1 MLKGSKHLPEAECR
15 NIEIFLKTFFQPNM
29 DYVNAVCEEYH
40 VGDAGDK
47 LFHYSDDR
55 KLATRWRTFHSY

>member
-1 MLKGSKHLPEAECR
+1 
-15 NIEIFLKTFFQPNM
+15 M

-55 KLATRWRTFHSY
+55 KLITRWSSFHAH

>member
-1 MLKGSKHLPEAECR
+1 
-15 NIEIFLKTFFQPNM
+15 M

-55 KLATRWRTFHSY
+55 KFATRWRSFHRPIRAGHSILGLAMMVTS